1 MSLTRL
7 AKASSSVLPASRR
20 TAHRLAAAQLT
31 TTASRHTSLHIPP
44 HTVPRYSH
52 TIASSQN
59 APLIGRRRHA
69 STATA
74 TATATA
80 PQEVIEEV
88 IAAPVRPVL
97 GAQEVIPLLTD
108 IKAVLENEI
117 GGDDVWSKRVEAA
130 ISDLQVHR
138 NGRLAVIGDS
148 LAAPRDVVS
157 ALLEDPLADS
167 ESGRRALL
175 NRHKDANIDI
185 FQISQG
191 TTPRRDAAESLVISS
206 SWLQTTGYDVIEV
219 NTKEADET
227 ISTLLRTDSL
237 LVVLDPIRL
246 TDTPKLKPILS
257 SILSR
262 GNAHF
267 VINGYLPPNTS
278 QASIEATLKE
288 QLAKL
293 IPNANSQE
301 ATATATATAN
311 FSVSFVNAQSA
322 LQALEALATGLQD
335 HGPTSSSAKTRA
347 FEVFQNQFLA
357 SQIGPLQSSLI
368 NSLKTESH
376 PQLTTARTVSTLAV
390 AHVEDIIASDRDV
403 VKEASH
409 TVSELR
415 RSAQHGATKA
425 KHLSVASR
433 GIEGGLVEGGVDHEM
448 AKVKSGLEERFAG
461 RLTWL
466 SLVGRAR
473 VDDVA
478 SELGTYLG
486 TRFGVDLE
494 RQIIFETG
502 QLSQLQT
509 SLDTSSDQTIRKL
522 SHSHPSHT
530 STPTST
536 HPFTSPLLLNHLST
550 LSLSIPPLSPTTL
563 LTPILTRREQL
574 LVQSVPRLQTSAQ
587 KALLTTYSTALLGM
601 SLSWMSYVPPLSLTS
616 APTAVGLGLLGVVAS
631 LALGQRMW
639 GKAQRKFWKDW
650 TRITGMM
657 KGDLETRFNTALQ
670 TQVLTK
676 PLSAADGLEKLIE
689 KRNQRLNQ
697 LQDKVDQLRMRI

>member
-7 AKASSSVLPASRR
+7 TRASSSISRPSRR
-20 TAHRLAAAQLT
+20 SVHRIAVSQLSGTSITTTTTTTTTTSRNITSSYIPPLSQNKRNRFPTVSQVPPRRHGSSAAA
-31 TTASRHTSLHIPP
+31 TAAVT
-44 HTVPRYSH
+44 
-52 TIASSQN
+52 
-59 APLIGRRRHA
+59 
-69 STATA
+69 
-74 TATATA
+74 
-80 PQEVIEEV
+80 PQEVVEEV
-88 IAAPVRPVL
+88 LVAPVQPVE
-97 GAQEVIPLLTD
+97 GAQEVVPFLMD

-117 GGDDVWSKRVEAA
+117 GGDDVWSRRVDAA
-130 ISDLQVHR
+130 ITDLQAQR

-167 ESGRRALL
+167 EIGRRALL
-175 NRHKDANIDI
+175 SRHEDANIDI

-191 TTPRRDAAESLVISS
+191 IVPRRDAESLVISS
-206 SWLQTTGYDVIEV
+206 SWLLNTGYDVIEI
-219 NTKEADET
+219 NTKETDQI

-237 LVVLDPIRL
+237 LVVIDPIRL
-246 TDTPKLKPILS
+246 TNTPQMSSILP

-262 GNAHF
+262 VNVHF
-267 VINGYLPPNTS
+267 AINGHLPPNTTP
-278 QASIEATLKE
+278 AAVEATLRE
-288 QLAKL
+288 QLAKVQQSH
-293 IPNANSQE
+293 PNS
-301 ATATATATAN
+301 N
-311 FSVSFVNAQSA
+311 FPSPSVSFVDAQSA
-322 LQALEALATGLQD
+322 LEALDALAAGLQD
-335 HGPTSSSAKTRA
+335 HGPASSSAKTRA

-357 SQIGPLQSSLI
+357 SRIGPLQSTLTS
-368 NSLKTESH
+368 SLKADSH
-376 PQLTTARTVSTLAV
+376 PQLSTARQVASLAV
-390 AHVEDIIASDRDV
+390 AHIEDIIASDRDIV
-403 VKEASH
+403 REASH
-409 TVSELR
+409 TVTELR

-425 KHLSVASR
+425 RHLSVASR
-433 GIEGGLVEGGVDHEM
+433 GIEGGLVEGGVAHEM
-448 AKVKSGLEERFAG
+448 AKVKAGLEERFAG

-502 QLSQLQT
+502 QLSQLQS
-509 SLDTSSDQTIRKL
+509 SLDMTSDQTIRKL
-522 SHSHPSHT
+522 SHPSHT
-530 STPTST
+530 PSST

-550 LSLSIPPLSPTTL
+550 LSLSIPPLTPTTL

-574 LVQSVPRLQTSAQ
+574 LAQSVPRLQASAQ
-587 KALLTTYSTALLGM
+587 RALLTTYSTALLSM
-601 SLSWMSYVPPLSLTS
+601 SLSWMSYVPPLTLTS

-631 LALGQRMW
+631 LAWGQRMW
-639 GKAQRKFWKDW
+639 GKAQKKFWKDW

-676 PLSAADGLEKLIE
+676 PLSAAEGLEKLIE
-689 KRNQRLNQ
+689 KRNTRLDQ
-697 LQDKVDQLRMRI
+697 LQDKVDQLSRRL